1 MTAPLP
7 PDSRFPEEGSRV
19 GSWLVLERVGGG
31 THGVVF
37 RAVHADRPDGPSYAL
52 KLARQPEDPRFER
65 EATLLSRIRHP
76 AVPRFEDQ
84 GVWMSPRGRQCPY
97 FVMQWVEGVSLYK
110 WAEVH
115 GLTLRQAIWHLMQL
129 ARALEATHEH
139 GVHRDVKGDNVC
151 VDADGRV
158 VLLDFGS
165 CWYPEA
171 RPLTDGAVPPG
182 TEQYRS
188 PALVLY
194 RFALS
199 AGAARYYEAEAED
212 DMYAL
217 GVTAYRLLA
226 SSYPVLENAGVEDLG
241 KPIRVIP
248 PRGVAERCP
257 ELSELIVR
265 LLSEDPLARGSAS
278 KVARELE
285 RLHRQANPLL
295 DAMWI
300 DPSSEQP
307 TDETVRPEAEP
318 EPEPKPVR
326 EPEPE
331 PESAHARE
339 PRPGPKPEP
348 SRSPRGEVLLQAG
361 CITAVTLFVLL
372 LCVVLTHDWGSGGAF
387 YTAVP
392 QGAGSRDA
400 GTGGVGD
407 EAVASVSPA
416 GTSPISGRGVSHQMP
431 NEPLPGQKRPP
442 CNLLSAVVIKGVCWV
457 VLEGAGKPPCEPG
470 LYEHGERCYFP
481 LLVDAVRVPTS
492 NEPQ

>member
-1 MTAPLP
+1 MTAPPP
-7 PDSRFPEEGSRV
+7 PDSRIPEEGSRV
-19 GSWLVLERVGGG
+19 GSWWVLERVGGG

-37 RAVHADRPDGPSYAL
+37 RAVHVDRPDGPSSAL

-84 GVWMSPRGRQCPY
+84 GAWTNPRGRQCPY

-115 GLTLRQAIWHLMQL
+115 GLTLRQAIWLLAQL

-139 GVHRDVKGDNVC
+139 GVHRDVKGDNVA
-151 VDADGRV
+151 VDPDGRV

-188 PALVLY
+188 PALQLY

-199 AGAARYYEAEAED
+199 VGAARYYEAEAED
-212 DMYAL
+212 DVYAL

-226 SSYPVLENAGVEDLG
+226 STYPVLENAGEEDLG
-241 KPIRVIP
+241 KPIRVSP

-265 LLSEDPLARGSAS
+265 MLSEDPLARGSAS

-285 RLHRQANPLL
+285 RLHRQVNPLL

-300 DPSSEQP
+300 DPSSMVP
-307 TDETVRPEAEP
+307 TDGTV
-318 EPEPKPVR
+318 
-326 EPEPE
+326 
-331 PESAHARE
+331 HT
-339 PRPGPKPEP
+339 EP
-348 SRSPRGEVLLQAG
+348 SRSPLGEFQPHAG
-361 CITAVTLFVLL
+361 CVTAFIALVLL
-372 LCVVLTHDWGSGGAF
+372 LWGVLTHDWGSGAAG
-387 YTAVP
+387 YTEASQAAQSP
-392 QGAGSRDA
+392 DA
-400 GTGGVGD
+400 GTKGLG
-407 EAVASVSPA
+407 EESMASVSPA
-416 GTSPISGRGVSHQMP
+416 QTPPSSARGVTRQMLEGP
-431 NEPLPGQKRPP
+431 VPGQKRPP
-442 CNLLSAVVIKGVCWV
+442 CNRQGTVVINGGCWV
-457 VLEGAGKPPCEPG
+457 RLDEDFVPPCGPG
-470 LYEHGERCYFP
+470 NYEYRERCYVP
-481 LLVDAVRVPTS
+481 LLIEAERVPTS
-492 NEPQ
+492 DDP

>member
-226 SSYPVLENAGVEDLG
+226 STYPSLENAGEKDLG

-265 LLSEDPLARGSAS
+265 MLSEDPLARGSAS

-285 RLHRQANPLL
+285 RLHRQVNPLL

-300 DPSSEQP
+300 DPSSMLP
-307 TDETVRPEAEP
+307 TDGTVHAEP
-318 EPEPKPVR
+318 SPESEPAPAR

-331 PESAHARE
+331 PTPESA
-339 PRPGPKPEP
+339 PEP
-348 SRSPRGEVLLQAG
+348 SRSPLGEFQPHPG
-361 CITAVTLFVLL
+361 CITAFLALVLL
-372 LCVVLTHDWGSGGAF
+372 LWGVLTHDWGSGAARYTGASQ
-387 YTAVP
+387 AAESP
-392 QGAGSRDA
+392 DA
-400 GTGGVGD
+400 GTKGIGE

-416 GTSPISGRGVSHQMP
+416 QTPPSSGQGVSRQMIP
-431 NEPLPGQKRPP
+431 TGPLPGQKRSPCKQQGAVEINGGCWWHPSGAENPP
-442 CNLLSAVVIKGVCWV
+442 CDTDK
-457 VLEGAGKPPCEPG
+457 
-470 LYEHGERCYFP
+470 YEYGNRCYVP
-481 LLVDAVRVPTS
+481 IWVSERPPTS
-492 NEPQ
+492 DDPP

>member
-7 PDSRFPEEGSRV
+7 PDSRIPEEGSRV
-19 GSWLVLERVGGG
+19 GSWLLLERVGGG

-76 AVPRFEDQ
+76 AVPRFEAQ
-84 GVWMSPRGRQCPY
+84 GVWTSPRGRHHPY

-115 GLTLRQAIWHLMQL
+115 GITLRQLIGQVAQL

-212 DMYAL
+212 DVYAL

-226 SSYPVLENAGVEDLG
+226 SSYPVLENAGEEDLG

-285 RLHRQANPLL
+285 RLFRQANPLL

-300 DPSSEQP
+300 DPSSMLP
-307 TDETVRPEAEP
+307 TDETVHAEPTPESESAPTRKP
-318 EPEPKPVR
+318 EPEPT
-326 EPEPE
+326 
-331 PESAHARE
+331 PESA
-339 PRPGPKPEP
+339 PEP
-348 SRSPRGEVLLQAG
+348 SWSPLGEFQPHPG
-361 CITAVTLFVLL
+361 CITAFIALVLL
-372 LCVVLTHDWGSGGAF
+372 LWGVLTHDWGTGAAG
-387 YTAVP
+387 YTGRESP
-392 QGAGSRDA
+392 DA
-400 GTGGVGD
+400 GTKGIGE

-416 GTSPISGRGVSHQMP
+416 QTPPSSGQGVTRPMP
-431 NEPLPGQKRPP
+431 DGPVPGQKRPP
-442 CNLLSAVVIKGVCWV
+442 CNRQGTVVINGGCWRRI
-457 VLEGAGKPPCEPG
+457 EDFTPPCGPG
-470 LYEHGERCYFP
+470 DYEYKERCYVP
-481 LLVDAVRVPTS
+481 LLIEAERVPTS
-492 NEPQ
+492 DDP